1 MKRNRF
7 KSWISQLGFVFFI
20 FSLCIMSSCKKTIF
34 QRMRAQGLI
43 LQQQM
48 EAWHN

>member
-1 MKRNRF
+1 MKSNRF

-20 FSLCIMSSCKKTIF
+20 FSLCIMSSCKKDNLSADEST
-34 QRMRAQGLI
+34 GLI